1 MKLRS
6 ARWVV
11 KLGGSLGKGPHLRPW
26 LDALRQHPLVI
37 VPGGGVFADAV
48 RQADRQWQFSDA
60 LAHRLAIESMGLYG
74 RMLKGMCEALVPAR
88 TLTDL
93 REGLCKN
100 APQIWCPEAEEVM
113 RLGPQASW
121 SVTSDTL
128 SLWLAQQLGCEQVL
142 LIKSRDVERPT
153 VRLETLTSIGL
164 VDPAFA
170 GTLRQHPLAV
180 WLAGPSDADLLEQG
194 LRDPRRHF
202 TRIVTKDAKAS
213 AHIVSED

>member
-1 MKLRS
+1 
-6 ARWVV
+6 
-11 KLGGSLGKGPHLRPW
+11 
-26 LDALRQHPLVI
+26 
-37 VPGGGVFADAV
+37 
-48 RQADRQWQFSDA
+48 
-60 LAHRLAIESMGLYG
+60 
-74 RMLKGMCEALVPAR
+74 
-88 TLTDL
+88 
-93 REGLCKN
+93 
-100 APQIWCPEAEEVM
+100 M

>member
-1 MKLRS
+1 MKSRS

-11 KLGGSLGKGPHLRPW
+11 KLGGSLGKGPHLRAW
-26 LDALRQHPLVI
+26 LEALRQHPLVI

-60 LAHRLAIESMGLYG
+60 LAHSLAIESMGLYG

-93 REGLCKN
+93 REGLCKG
-100 APQIWCPEAEEVM
+100 APQIWFPEAEEVM

-128 SLWLAQQLGCEQVL
+128 SLWLAQHLGCEQLL

-153 VRLETLTSIGL
+153 VGLETLVSIGL

-170 GTLRQHPLAV
+170 ETLRQQALAV
-180 WLAGPSDADLLEQG
+180 WLAGPSEADLLEQG
-194 LRDPRRHF
+194 LGDPRRYF
-202 TRIVTKDAKAS
+202 TRIITEDA
-213 AHIVSED
+213 

>member
-11 KLGGSLGKGPHLRPW
+11 KLGGSLGKGPHLRAW
-26 LDALRQHPLVI
+26 LEALRHHPLVI

-74 RMLKGMCEALVPAR
+74 RMLQGMCEALVPAR

-93 REGLCKN
+93 RKGLSN
-100 APQIWCPEAEEVM
+100 RLPQIWCPEAEEVM

-170 GTLRQHPLAV
+170 QTLRQHALAV

-194 LRDPRRHF
+194 LGDPRGCF
-202 TRIVTKDAKAS
+202 TRIMTENAEAR
-213 AHIVSED
+213 AHIASEE